1 MFVIM
6 HMVTNEVD
14 SVWDM
19 LEQAIHRLNAI
30 QDGDACFALFALI
43 ES

>member
-6 HMVTNEVD
+6 HMVTHEID
-14 SVWDM
+14 STWDTV
-19 LEQAIHRLNAI
+19 EQASHRLNAV
-30 QDGDACFALFALI
+30 QDAEIGFALFALI